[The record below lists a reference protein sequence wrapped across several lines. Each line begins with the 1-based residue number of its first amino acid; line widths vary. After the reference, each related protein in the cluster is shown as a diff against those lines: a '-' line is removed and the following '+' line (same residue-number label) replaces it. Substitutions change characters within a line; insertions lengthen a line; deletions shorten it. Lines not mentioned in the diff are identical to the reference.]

1 MTGLYSCRSSITAN
15 FNKELSGVG
24 STETPTSGEAPAVNS
39 VRLEDDQ
46 LIVEGFN
53 LSDPSEVKINSDILS
68 VVSSTAE
75 RIVLTST
82 SKVTF
87 ALGTALNLTVTTASG
102 SSTVSVQ
109 FNLVDGSVTT
119 AKIADASITSSKLNL
134 TAGNGQFLQY
144 SGGGVVLNSTTARVV
159 LRFDLSTT
167 TIGGYGQVETGYS
180 RIDAN
185 ITQIGCR

>member
-1 MTGLYSCRSSITAN
+1 M
-15 FNKELSGVG
+15 G